1 MIPFEVDC
9 TGNFGV
15 LQYCIAVFED
25 RTPWLEISIYLATYI
40 LLLVMPILEYK
51 ILGLLYA
58 VLDLDLMFGGLE
70 ALAYLGSFPP
80 ETVVKA
86 PGESENCFVMN
97 CL

>member
-1 MIPFEVDC
+1 
-9 TGNFGV
+9 
-15 LQYCIAVFED
+15 
-25 RTPWLEISIYLATYI
+25 
-40 LLLVMPILEYK
+40 MPILEYK